1 MKKNLSL
8 EKIKEERKKSRIE
21 KISSLI
27 KKTIAEILLTIDFV
41 DSNGKNIIVFVS
53 NVILSSD
60 GKSVKVLLET
70 LNYKAELTNTIIE
83 KINENSTK
91 VKREFSKRIELRY
104 TPKLQFEIIHSQS
117 FRGNDE
123 S

>member
-1 MKKNLSL
+1 MRKNLSL

-91 VKREFSKRIELRY
+91 VKKEFSKRIELRY